1 MSVWHTGGLLLWAC
15 IVRQW
20 WISWLSNDKQNL
32 IFYHSVYKDHFWVWS
47 YTQLL
52 PENRIL
58 MEISHLRFSQRFK
71 FAIVSSL
78 SSWLKKIFSWIHRSH
93 LCILD
98 IDPLFCICISFLK
111 FKQIWDNTVHIS
123 LISFSTFLYIII
135 SIYLNSIPEKKNS
148 IPVASS
154 RKKTYL

>member
-58 MEISHLRFSQRFK
+58 MEISHLWFSQRFK

-78 SSWLKKIFSWIHRSH
+78 SSWLKKIFLR
-93 LCILD
+93 L
-98 IDPLFCICISFLK
+98 
-111 FKQIWDNTVHIS
+111 
-123 LISFSTFLYIII
+123 LYFFPFFFPTA
-135 SIYLNSIPEKKNS
+135 IYLIINLQSTLFTFQTVNKNYSTNMNILTNSS
-148 IPVASS
+148 VLQFQM
-154 RKKTYL
+154 Y